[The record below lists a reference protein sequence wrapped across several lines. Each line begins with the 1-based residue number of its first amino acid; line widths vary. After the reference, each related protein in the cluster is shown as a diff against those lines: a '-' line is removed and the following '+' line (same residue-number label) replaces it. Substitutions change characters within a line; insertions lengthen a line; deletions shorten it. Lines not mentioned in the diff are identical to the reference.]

1 MHLKKNNNNNLN
13 QLPNMVLNFFFKKI
27 ILTATIIYNL
37 AVGTPR
43 EIQVKQRKPGIT
55 RHGPF
60 GPPNT
65 FPTALVVNLFYYL

>member
-1 MHLKKNNNNNLN
+1 MHLKKKQQQ
-13 QLPNMVLNFFFKKI
+13 QLKSAPKHGIKFFLKKI